1 MLFDVNNLFWH
12 TGSTYAFTSGEFVNL
27 ATVTATTVSSTI
39 NMGVAQDLGMG
50 DGMGIPKV
58 AVLIGTAFTSAS
70 TGLRLN
76 FAYQGSTDS
85 TNWTTYSE
93 TGALATSSLK
103 AGQWVIP
110 IDVPRRPSGVAL
122 PQYYRINVVFSGTTV
137 ESISSG
143 TIIGGLV
150 QQRSDSD
157 DTLGLY
163 SSGFTVT
170 T

>member
-1 MLFDVNNLFWH
+1 VLFDTQNLFYH

-27 ATVTATTVSSTI
+27 ATVTATTGSSVI
-39 NMGVAQDLGMG
+39 NMGVAQDMGMG
-50 DGMGIPKV
+50 DGMGIPKI
-58 AVLIGTAFTSAS
+58 AVLIGTAFTSS
-70 TGLRLN
+70 SSGLRLN
-76 FAYQGSTDS
+76 FAIQGSTDS

-93 TGALATSSLK
+93 TGALATSSLT
-103 AGQWVIP
+103 AGKWVLP
-110 IDVPRRPSGVAL
+110 IDLPRRPSGASL
-122 PQYYRINVVFSGTTV
+122 PQYYRMNATFSGTTV

-170 T
+170 S